1 MRIGYLSESMR
12 WSGGA
17 QQLVW
22 MAQALTER
30 GHQVTLI
37 IQEGSDLVDAGR
49 KAGVPMTFLKMR
61 QDYDVPAAWRVAK
74 KVREL
79 GLEVLHAQHAK
90 AHAIGLM
97 AAGLS
102 KVPVFCVTR
111 RVIFPIRRNLFSR
124 LKYLSGRIDGYV
136 AISEAVREELLKVH
150 VPAER
155 IDVIPSVVKP
165 PVLSAPDGAAVRQ
178 EFGISP
184 DAPVITMI
192 ANFADFKG
200 HQPFLHGAAA
210 VAKRFP
216 AAHFLIAGRD
226 TEKLQPLVDQL
237 GIARQTHLARFRTDV
252 PRLLSATTLFVMPSL
267 QEAAGTSLREAMIAG
282 LPSIG
287 TRVGGIPESIKDGET
302 GLLVPP
308 ANGAALG
315 NAMIRLLSDP
325 AEAQRLAAAGK
336 AWIEGHFT
344 LGPNAARMESF
355 YETLLS
361 HAAVPSR

>member
-37 IQEGSDLVDAGR
+37 IQEGSDLVEAGR
-49 KAGVPMTFLKMR
+49 KAGLPMTFLKMR

-74 KVREL
+74 KVREW

-111 RVIFPIRRNLFSR
+111 RVIFPIRRNLFSK

-136 AISEAVREELLKVH
+136 AISEAVREELLKAH

-165 PVLSAPDGAAVRQ
+165 PALNAADGAAVGTGECYDVPADLIITCIGYRTPP
-178 EFGISP
+178 IP
-184 DAPVITMI
+184 DVPYDEKRGRFANEEGRIMPGLYCVGWARRGPTGTIGTNKPDGFLVAEAIAADQPVS
-192 ANFADFKG
+192 AEKPGREGLDA
-200 HQPFLHGAAA
+200 
-210 VAKRFP
+210 
-216 AAHFLIAGRD
+216 LIAARGLDIVTFRD
-226 TEKLQPLVDQL
+226 WQKIDLAEIERARSGAPREKFVRVD
-237 GIARQTHLARFRTDV
+237 DMV
-252 PRLLSATTLFVMPSL
+252 
-267 QEAAGTSLREAMIAG
+267 AA
-282 LPSIG
+282 
-287 TRVGGIPESIKDGET
+287 
-302 GLLVPP
+302 
-308 ANGAALG
+308 
-315 NAMIRLLSDP
+315 
-325 AEAQRLAAAGK
+325 
-336 AWIEGHFT
+336 
-344 LGPNAARMESF
+344 
-355 YETLLS
+355 
-361 HAAVPSR
+361 SRG